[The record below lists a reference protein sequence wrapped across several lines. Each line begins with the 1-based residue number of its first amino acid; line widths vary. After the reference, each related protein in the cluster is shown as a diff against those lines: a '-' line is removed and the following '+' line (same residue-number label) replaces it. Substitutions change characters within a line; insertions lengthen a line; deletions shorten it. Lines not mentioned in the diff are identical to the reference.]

1 MNEKQKEALFGIW
14 DKIGI
19 SANHLKYMGISS
31 IDPKEYF
38 NLMQEYLGIVPDT
51 AIGSNRTHFQ
61 NLEEHIISDVNRKF
75 FPDNAVKPS
84 ECGDY
89 KVKLWKLN
97 LDKFTSFHYGFMGN
111 TYKLTGE
118 FLYNYPEDFK
128 CPHED
133 KDESCFDEYCLEP
146 LVFPVGDY
154 IFKKYGISI
163 NYTMTLADTD
173 GHIFKLVKE

>member
-19 SANHLKYMGISS
+19 SRDHLKYLAIPS

-38 NLMQEYLGIVPDT
+38 NLMQEYLGVEPDT
-51 AIGSNRTHFQ
+51 AIGSNRTYFQ

-89 KVKLWKLN
+89 RLKLWRLN
-97 LDKFTSFHYGFMGN
+97 LDKFTNSIYGL
-111 TYKLTGE
+111 TYKLMAD
-118 FLYNYPEDFK
+118 FLYSNPEDFK

-133 KDESCFDEYCLEP
+133 IDGGCFDEYCLEP
-146 LVFPVGDY
+146 LVFPVGSY

-163 NYTMTLADTD
+163 NYNMIKADTN
-173 GHIFKLVKE
+173 GNVFKLVAE